1 MSNVIVMKNYSKLV
15 KLAQNGLIR
24 TKDVSAAKIGRDYLR
39 YAVEDG
45 VLENIAH
52 GIYLLKNE
60 LEDKMFIFQLKNSK
74 LIFSSYTSAYL
85 LDLTTRDSDV
95 FSVSAP
101 LDYNNQKLLHIHSV
115 VREKKDIYG
124 LGLSKVNTA
133 FGNPVKIH
141 DAERTVCDLF
151 SSKYAGDK
159 FVQVEALK
167 NYLQSA
173 DKNLVKLFEYAKIL
187 GIYNELKMRIEVLL

>member
-1 MSNVIVMKNYSKLV
+1 MKNCSKLV
-15 KLAQNGLIR
+15 KLAKNGLIR
-24 TKDVSAAKIGRDYLR
+24 TKDVSAAGIGRDYLR

-45 VLENIAH
+45 IIENIAR
-52 GIYLLKNE
+52 GIYILKNE
-60 LEDKMFIFQLKNSK
+60 LEDRLFVFQLKNSK
-74 LIFSSYTSAYL
+74 LIFSAYTSAYL
-85 LDLTTRDSDV
+85 LGLTTRDSDV

-101 LDYNNQKLLHIHSV
+101 LNYNNPKLQHVHSV
-115 VREKKDIYG
+115 VREKKNIYS
-124 LGLSKVNTA
+124 LGLSEANTA

-151 SSKYAGDK
+151 SPKYAGDR

-173 DKNLVKLFEYAKIL
+173 DKNLVKLFEYAKL
-187 GIYNELKMRIEVLL
+187 LCVYNELRMRIEVLL